1 MHDTISAVN
10 YRTRNLAGI
19 VTATL
24 IFTCFQVFL
33 QWTQATERAAHP
45 PQFGVTFAPSQARY
59 LDQDP
64 KRTFRLLLDEVGV
77 RQFRL
82 SAYWNVSEAT
92 STVYDFSEID
102 WQVAEAERRDAQI
115 VLAVGRR
122 LPRWPECHDP
132 SWLADLDA
140 ADVRE
145 AQLAYVRATVEHLRH
160 SPAIIAWQVEN
171 EPFLRIF
178 GNCPPPDM
186 DLLEQELALVRS
198 LDTRPVVITESG
210 ELSTWRHAASLADV
224 VGVSMYR
231 ITYTPLLGYYPYL
244 LTPNFYTVRA
254 DLFALLTGKRTMVT
268 ELQMEPWLKNG
279 ITEST
284 VADMYRTLSP
294 EQFNK
299 NARYARAAGLSPVYL
314 WGAEWWL
321 WMKEKNDVPEFWDAA
336 KALFRS

>member
-1 MHDTISAVN
+1 MN

-19 VTATL
+19 VLLAV
-24 IFTCFQVFL
+24 IFTWAQVFL
-33 QWTQATERAAHP
+33 QWQKATERAAHP

-64 KRTFRLLLDEVGV
+64 KRTFRLLLDELGV
-77 RQFRL
+77 RHFRL

-102 WQVAEAERRDAQI
+102 WQLREAERRDAQV

-132 SWLADLDA
+132 PWLADLDA
-140 ADVRE
+140 DGVRE
-145 AQLAYVRATVEHLRH
+145 AQLAYVRAAVEHLRG
-160 SPAIIAWQVEN
+160 SSAIIAWQVEN
-171 EPFLRIF
+171 EPFLRVF
-178 GNCPPPDM
+178 GECPPPDI
-186 DLLEQELALVRS
+186 DLLKQEIALVRS
-198 LDTRPVVITESG
+198 LDARPIVVTESG
-210 ELSTWRHAASLADV
+210 ELSTWRHAAALADV
-224 VGVSMYR
+224 VGISMYR
-231 ITYTPLLGYYPYL
+231 VTYTPLLGYFPYL
-244 LTPNFYTVRA
+244 LSPNFYTSRA

-279 ITEST
+279 ITAST
-284 VADMYRTLSP
+284 VEEMYRSLSP
-294 EQFNK
+294 DQFNK
-299 NARYARAAGLSPVYL
+299 NARYARATGLSPVSL

-321 WMKEKNDVPEFWDAA
+321 WMKEENNVPDFWDAA